1 MLKRK
6 LKKCIGSGL
15 LLTIVIT
22 NTAGI
27 PHFSPDTKQVTK
39 DSAFQRVSF
48 DSAKLKVRG
57 LHASAMA
64 NIPSIQLNGNVREY
78 AADYIEL
85 YTRTF
90 NKIRTNSTSYFK
102 TMDAVFTKQ
111 GVPLEL
117 KYLAVVESQLKPN
130 VISKAGAAGAWQ
142 LMPVTARYFSLKVTD
157 GYDERMNFTKSTVAV
172 AKYLKYLYKM
182 FDDWLLVVAAYNG
195 GPGTVFKAIKKS
207 GSRNFWKMQNYL
219 PAETRVHVK
228 KFISTHYFFEG
239 KGSIATMTKDEVND
253 YIKTMSEF
261 VAKHNTSEETSD
273 SNDEKESTK
282 VSPNSEVV
290 LNEEEE

>member
-6 LKKCIGSGL
+6 LKKCIGGGL
-15 LLTIVIT
+15 LLTIAIT

-27 PHFSPDTKQVTK
+27 PHFSPITKRVTK
-39 DSAFQRVSF
+39 DSAFQRLSF
-48 DSAKLKVRG
+48 DSAKLKVHG
-57 LHASAMA
+57 LHSSATA
-64 NIPSIQLNGNVREY
+64 NIPSIELNQNVQEY
-78 AADYIEL
+78 AANYIEL

-90 NKIRTNSTSYFK
+90 NKIRTKNASYFK

-111 GVPLEL
+111 GLPVEL

-130 VISKAGAAGAWQ
+130 VVSKAGAAGAWQ
-142 LMPVTARYFSLKVTD
+142 LMPVTARYFSLKVTP
-157 GYDERMNFTKSTVAV
+157 GYDERLNFTKSTVAV
-172 AKYLKYLYKM
+172 AKYLKYLHKM
-182 FDDWLLVVAAYNG
+182 FDDWLLVIAAYNG

-228 KFISTHYFFEG
+228 KFISTHYYFEG
-239 KGSIATMTKDEVND
+239 KGSITTLTKDEVND

-261 VAKHNTSEETSD
+261 VAKHNTASEEDTD
-273 SNDEKESTK
+273 DNEKGLHK
-282 VSPNSEVV
+282 ISPNAEVV